1 MNALRSFETS
11 ANTKPATHCH
21 IPADLHLQEH
31 CCGNLISDTVHYL
44 LLHLQE
50 HCCGNLISGTVH
62 SLLLHLQEHC
72 CGNLIS
78 GTVHSLLLSF
88 LTSVALAQVF
98 MLVPLFSLSVTFCHF
113 SMIIYQHIRRTSGRG
128 LGNFTAIKFSF
139 TRINGAPVN
148 TLLVIRFILILHR
161 FSKVDIEN
169 FLEKLVIH
177 TNQSGLCVQGNMES
191 LSCSLILICWFQ
203 RMCISTVCSQF
214 IFQNVCNSFENKFH
228 NIFMQLL

>member
-191 LSCSLILICWFQ
+191 LSCTRWFKYD
-203 RMCISTVCSQF
+203 RD
-214 IFQNVCNSFENKFH
+214 
-228 NIFMQLL
+228 